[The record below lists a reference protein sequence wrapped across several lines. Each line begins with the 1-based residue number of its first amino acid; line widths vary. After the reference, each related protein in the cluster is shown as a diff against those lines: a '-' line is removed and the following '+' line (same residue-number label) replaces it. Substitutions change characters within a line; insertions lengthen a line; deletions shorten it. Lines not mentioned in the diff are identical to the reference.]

1 MFPLVEVP
9 DTVDDQLAP
18 RGESASMWKK
28 RALVLALLASNVVL
42 LVLLVAAYMPS
53 DGDVAIG
60 KAAPREA
67 TANLPEVKGGTVL
80 AANRW
85 PDACS
90 FVDQGEVEAILP
102 DAKDIKQES
111 RRISASSIKEFAA
124 DSSWKE
130 SDSSEFGQCLYS
142 MRLPGETYAATQ
154 FWVRIEAVAD
164 PKLIAGYQDRV
175 AAGTEAQSASG
186 ADRCVIT
193 GLNEGSWNC
202 RKGPLLFTVGG
213 QSSVVFKGVSAP
225 APFIWRD
232 DVLPEFVRTIAAK
245 IK

>member
-1 MFPLVEVP
+1 MLTLV
-9 DTVDDQLAP
+9 
-18 RGESASMWKK
+18 
-28 RALVLALLASNVVL
+28 ASNVVL
-42 LVLLVAAYMPS
+42 LVLLIAAYMPS

-60 KAAPREA
+60 KAAPRDA
-67 TANLPEVKGGTVL
+67 TANLPEAKGGAIL

-102 DAKDIKQES
+102 DAKEIKQES
-111 RRISASSIKEFAA
+111 RRINALSITEFAA
-124 DSSWKE
+124 NSSWKK
-130 SDSSEFGQCLYS
+130 SDSAESGQCLYS

-175 AAGTEAQSASG
+175 AAGTNTGQGASG
-186 ADRCVIT
+186 ADHCVIT

-202 RKGPLLFTVGG
+202 RKGPVLFTVGG
-213 QSSVVFKGVSAP
+213 QSSAVFEGVSAS
-225 APFIWRD
+225 APFVWRD

>member
-1 MFPLVEVP
+1 MVEAP
-9 DTVDDQLAP
+9 DAVDDPLAP
-18 RGESASMWKK
+18 RGESAAMWNK
-28 RALVLALLASNVVL
+28 RPLVLALLASNVVL
-42 LVLLVAAYMPS
+42 LALLIATNLPS

-60 KAAPREA
+60 KAAPRDA
-67 TANLPEVKGGTVL
+67 TANLPEVKEGTVL

-90 FVDQGEVEAILP
+90 LVNQEEVEAILP
-102 DAKDIKQES
+102 DAKEIKQES
-111 RRISASSIKEFAA
+111 RRISALSAKEFAA

-175 AAGTEAQSASG
+175 AAGIKAQGASG
-186 ADRCVIT
+186 ADHCVIT
-193 GLNEGSWNC
+193 GLSEGSWNC

-213 QSSVVFKGVSAP
+213 QSSAVFKGVSAP